1 MAEILNEARHL
12 VQSSNTFVN
21 LFFGGVASGIFLTV
35 CLLLVDVF
43 SNSSSIKDTK
53 KDTDEYGQNF
63 RKVYNI
69 FKGLNFIT
77 VGIFIYN
84 FVRVFYQSDQ
94 TEKQISLIIC
104 CISMTLFV
112 GLTGMVLIF
121 QSLDPTSGDEP
132 IVLDVLEK
140 KHNSIFPNS
149 KEPGLWKSKNG
160 HYFHSDGDVIN
171 LSREAISS
179 RISKKDYNFVTR
191 SKRSTLE
198 YSREAM
204 FTDILLLSARD
215 ELGVVSGG
223 KDWTLAHHE
232 ADGNITVETIVVE
245 GTKWNCYRV
254 SGMIEAT
261 PMQVA
266 SLVIDDNRI
275 GEYDEM
281 FDRIE
286 FLERIDERSS
296 IRHSYYKAIWPTT
309 ARDFVINTTWEPLE
323 DGRVIVAT
331 RSVDHPLVPSC
342 LEKYVRARVLI
353 AGYVMTPIK
362 GEDGNLITFCDV
374 IIHTDISCDWL
385 PPAFVNPFSNTK
397 PVGYFKN
404 MQRICK
410 EEFPP
415 TPLPK
420 DPKEL

>member
-286 FLERIDERSS
+286 VSDSMVV
-296 IRHSYYKAIWPTT
+296 YYLLNHQ
-309 ARDFVINTTWEPLE
+309 VIFPST
-323 DGRVIVAT
+323 
-331 RSVDHPLVPSC
+331 SVTLLSH
-342 LEKYVRARVLI
+342 
-353 AGYVMTPIK
+353 
-362 GEDGNLITFCDV
+362 F
-374 IIHTDISCDWL
+374 
-385 PPAFVNPFSNTK
+385 F
-397 PVGYFKN
+397 
-404 MQRICK
+404 
-410 EEFPP
+410 
-415 TPLPK
+415 
-420 DPKEL
+420 